1 MDEYTNG
8 AFANRDGRVPV
19 IRLDSPSSQSEAS
32 NDLPGNENKGK
43 GHSIRSKLGDK
54 ARKMVG
60 RAADNKGDNGDK
72 AGKGDKG
79 PSMQDR
85 LLEKLLQQ
93 VIPVE
98 DQPRNQEGSPYS
110 NRIERPAFSL
120 PTMSTNF
127 RRFNSRIG
135 VVFVFQARVIRL
147 LSWQKYSHTISLL
160 AVYTFVCLDPHLI
173 TVLPLAGLLLG
184 VFIPSF
190 IARHPAPPVTLSTSF
205 EYSPRGPPIAPAPTV
220 KPVKE
225 LSKDFFRNMGDL
237 QNCMEDF
244 SQVHDQVLTKLA
256 PPMNFSN
263 EPLSSALFLFL
274 FMSTAAMF
282 IASHLV
288 PWRFCFLIGG
298 WCVIFSGH
306 PAVAKKLASTHDQHV
321 APRESEAKSW
331 LDTWVAKDI
340 MLDMEPETREVEV
353 FELQKLDSRGE
364 WEPWL
369 YSASP
374 YDPLAAPRIAN
385 ERPRGTPFFEDVA
398 PPRDW
403 EWSEKK
409 WNLDLWSREWV
420 EERIITGVEVET
432 EGERWVYDIHYE
444 NSNPEPGLR
453 EATGKVSQKPKPTWE
468 EGVEGE
474 GKKGQWRRR
483 SADGIRLAQ
492 QLRVLQPLQ
501 PIAYPGLTIPRAL
514 LVVDRGLAQRI
525 PDRHIV
531 HRGAHRHDEDDALK
545 VLSLLRMRLVPA
557 LLELKEASRTAHMAQ
572 EVAPVGELDPE
583 RRVPHRVRVDR
594 VAAVHDNVQRLAD
607 GVEGG
612 VAGGRCEAEMVVA
625 ILLVRRAHA
634 VVLMVSDLGLATVL
648 ASSIS
653 FGSRQNEESVHGVA
667 IRSSV
672 GARAES

>member
-8 AFANRDGRVPV
+8 AFANRDGRVPL
-19 IRLDSPSSQSEAS
+19 IRVDSPSSQSEAS
-32 NDLPGNENKGK
+32 HDQPGNENKGK
-43 GHSIRSKLGDK
+43 NYSIRWKLGDK

-60 RAADNKGDNGDK
+60 RSPDNKGDNGEK

-85 LLEKLLQQ
+85 LLEKLMQQ

-110 NRIERPAFSL
+110 NRIEPPAFSL
-120 PTMSTNF
+120 PTMSANF

-135 VVFVFQARVIRL
+135 VVFAFQARVVRL
-147 LSWQKYSHTISLL
+147 LSWRKYPHTISLL
-160 AVYTFVCLDPHLI
+160 AVYTFVCLDPHLL

-205 EYSPRGPPIAPAPTV
+205 EYSPRGPALAPAPTV

-237 QNCMEDF
+237 QNSMEDF
-244 SQVHDQVLTKLA
+244 SQIHDQILTKLA

-263 EPLSSALFLFL
+263 EPLSSTVFLFL
-274 FMSTAAMF
+274 FMSTAVMF

-288 PWRFCFLIGG
+288 PWRFCFLLGG
-298 WCVIFSGH
+298 WFVIFSGH
-306 PAVAKKLASTHDQHV
+306 PAVAKILASTHDQHV

-331 LDTWVAKDI
+331 LNTWVAKDI

-353 FELQKLDSRGE
+353 FELQKIDNRGE

-385 ERPRGTPFFEDVA
+385 ERPRGTQFFEMVA

-409 WNLDLWSREWV
+409 WKLDLWSREWV

-444 NSNPEPGLR
+444 GSNPEPGLR

-483 SADGIRLAQ
+483 RW
-492 QLRVLQPLQ
+492 V
-501 PIAYPGLTIPRAL
+501 
-514 LVVDRGLAQRI
+514 
-525 PDRHIV
+525 
-531 HRGAHRHDEDDALK
+531 
-545 VLSLLRMRLVPA
+545 RLVKRVVVTKSP
-557 LLELKEASRTAHMAQ
+557 
-572 EVAPVGELDPE
+572 GE
-583 RRVPHRVRVDR
+583 
-594 VAAVHDNVQRLAD
+594 
-607 GVEGG
+607 G
-612 VAGGRCEAEMVVA
+612 
-625 ILLVRRAHA
+625 
-634 VVLMVSDLGLATVL
+634 
-648 ASSIS
+648 
-653 FGSRQNEESVHGVA
+653 
-667 IRSSV
+667 
-672 GARAES
+672 

>member
-1 MDEYTNG
+1 MQALDLSPLEELSREDCYRISDGSMQVDKVLALLLALFVLLETNAGHVCTMDEYTNG
-8 AFANRDGRVPV
+8 VFANRDGRVPV
-19 IRLDSPSSQSEAS
+19 IRLDSPSSQSDPNHDS
-32 NDLPGNENKGK
+32 PGKENKGK
-43 GHSIRSKLGDK
+43 NHSIRSKLGDK

-60 RAADNKGDNGDK
+60 RSPDNKGDNGEE
-72 AGKGDKG
+72 AGKGDKV

-120 PTMSTNF
+120 PTMSANF

-147 LSWQKYSHTISLL
+147 LSWRKYSHTISLL
-160 AVYTFVCLDPHLI
+160 AVYTFVCLDPHLL
-173 TVLPLAGLLLG
+173 TVLPLASLLLG

-205 EYSPRGPPIAPAPTV
+205 EYSPRGPALAPAPTV

-237 QNCMEDF
+237 QNVMEDF
-244 SQVHDQVLTKLA
+244 S
-256 PPMNFSN
+256 
-263 EPLSSALFLFL
+263 
-274 FMSTAAMF
+274 
-282 IASHLV
+282 
-288 PWRFCFLIGG
+288 
-298 WCVIFSGH
+298 
-306 PAVAKKLASTHDQHV
+306 QHV

-385 ERPRGTPFFEDVA
+385 ERPRGTQFFEDVA

-444 NSNPEPGLR
+444 GSNPEPGLR
-453 EATGKVSQKPKPTWE
+453 EPTGKVSQKPKPTWE

-483 SADGIRLAQ
+483 RW
-492 QLRVLQPLQ
+492 V
-501 PIAYPGLTIPRAL
+501 
-514 LVVDRGLAQRI
+514 
-525 PDRHIV
+525 
-531 HRGAHRHDEDDALK
+531 
-545 VLSLLRMRLVPA
+545 RLVKRVVVTKSP
-557 LLELKEASRTAHMAQ
+557 
-572 EVAPVGELDPE
+572 GE
-583 RRVPHRVRVDR
+583 
-594 VAAVHDNVQRLAD
+594 
-607 GVEGG
+607 G
-612 VAGGRCEAEMVVA
+612 
-625 ILLVRRAHA
+625 
-634 VVLMVSDLGLATVL
+634 
-648 ASSIS
+648 
-653 FGSRQNEESVHGVA
+653 
-667 IRSSV
+667 
-672 GARAES
+672 

>member
-19 IRLDSPSSQSEAS
+19 IRLDSPSSQSEHNHDS
-32 NDLPGNENKGK
+32 PGKENKGK
-43 GHSIRSKLGDK
+43 NHSIRSKLGDK

-60 RAADNKGDNGDK
+60 RSPDNNGEK
-72 AGKGDKG
+72 AGKGDKS

-147 LSWQKYSHTISLL
+147 LSWRKYSHTISLL
-160 AVYTFVCLDPHLI
+160 AVYTFVCLDPHLL

-205 EYSPRGPPIAPAPTV
+205 EYSPRGPALAPAPTV

-244 SQVHDQVLTKLA
+244 SQIHDQVLTKLA

-298 WCVIFSGH
+298 WFVIFSGH
-306 PAVAKKLASTHDQHV
+306 PAVAKMLASTHDQHV

-385 ERPRGTPFFEDVA
+385 ERPRGTQFFEDVA

-432 EGERWVYDIHYE
+432 EGERWVYDILYE
-444 NSNPEPGLR
+444 GSNPEPGLR
-453 EATGKVSQKPKPTWE
+453 EPTGKVSQKPKPTWE
-468 EGVEGE
+468 EGMEGE

-483 SADGIRLAQ
+483 RW
-492 QLRVLQPLQ
+492 V
-501 PIAYPGLTIPRAL
+501 
-514 LVVDRGLAQRI
+514 
-525 PDRHIV
+525 
-531 HRGAHRHDEDDALK
+531 
-545 VLSLLRMRLVPA
+545 RLVKRVVVTKSP
-557 LLELKEASRTAHMAQ
+557 
-572 EVAPVGELDPE
+572 GE
-583 RRVPHRVRVDR
+583 
-594 VAAVHDNVQRLAD
+594 
-607 GVEGG
+607 G
-612 VAGGRCEAEMVVA
+612 
-625 ILLVRRAHA
+625 
-634 VVLMVSDLGLATVL
+634 
-648 ASSIS
+648 
-653 FGSRQNEESVHGVA
+653 
-667 IRSSV
+667 
-672 GARAES
+672 

>member
-1 MDEYTNG
+1 MQALDLSPLEELSREDGYRISDGSMKVDKVRSQTLLLALFVLPETNVGHVCTMDEYTNG

-19 IRLDSPSSQSEAS
+19 IRLDSPSSQSEPNHDS
-32 NDLPGNENKGK
+32 PGKENKGK
-43 GHSIRSKLGDK
+43 NHSIRSKLGDK

-60 RAADNKGDNGDK
+60 RSPDNKGDNGEK

-120 PTMSTNF
+120 PTMSANF

-147 LSWQKYSHTISLL
+147 LSWRKYSHTISLL
-160 AVYTFVCLDPHLI
+160 AVYTFVCLDPHLL

-205 EYSPRGPPIAPAPTV
+205 EYSPRGPALAPAPTV

-237 QNCMEDF
+237 QNVMEDF

-298 WCVIFSGH
+298 WFVIFSGH
-306 PAVAKKLASTHDQHV
+306 PAVAKMLASTHDQHV

-385 ERPRGTPFFEDVA
+385 ERPRGTQFFEDVA

-432 EGERWVYDIHYE
+432 EGERWVYDILYE
-444 NSNPEPGLR
+444 GSNPEPGLR
-453 EATGKVSQKPKPTWE
+453 EPTGKVSQKPKPTWE

-483 SADGIRLAQ
+483 RW
-492 QLRVLQPLQ
+492 V
-501 PIAYPGLTIPRAL
+501 
-514 LVVDRGLAQRI
+514 
-525 PDRHIV
+525 
-531 HRGAHRHDEDDALK
+531 
-545 VLSLLRMRLVPA
+545 RLVKRVVVTKSP
-557 LLELKEASRTAHMAQ
+557 
-572 EVAPVGELDPE
+572 GE
-583 RRVPHRVRVDR
+583 
-594 VAAVHDNVQRLAD
+594 
-607 GVEGG
+607 G
-612 VAGGRCEAEMVVA
+612 
-625 ILLVRRAHA
+625 
-634 VVLMVSDLGLATVL
+634 
-648 ASSIS
+648 
-653 FGSRQNEESVHGVA
+653 
-667 IRSSV
+667 
-672 GARAES
+672 